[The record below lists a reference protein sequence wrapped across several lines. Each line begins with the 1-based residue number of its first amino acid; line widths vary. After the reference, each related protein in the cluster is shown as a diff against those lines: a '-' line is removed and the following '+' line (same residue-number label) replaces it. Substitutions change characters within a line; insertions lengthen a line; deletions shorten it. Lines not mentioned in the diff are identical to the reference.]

1 MTPLG
6 CPTVSQCPLL
16 APLGGSSWLS
26 LQPLSEVLRICCE
39 TIELRPIHP
48 FDPSRTSGD
57 VRSLTAF
64 AGTAARA
71 SAGRGSHAAL
81 DDPLLA

>member
-39 TIELRPIHP
+39 TIELRLIQP
-48 FDPSRTSGD
+48 FDPSRTLATS
-57 VRSLTAF
+57 VYWPLSQEQRP
-64 AGTAARA
+64 
-71 SAGRGSHAAL
+71 GRQPGGESHAAL

>member
-39 TIELRPIHP
+39 TIELRLIQP
-48 FDPSRTSGD
+48 FDPSRTSGE

-64 AGTAARA
+64 AGNSGPGVSRA
-71 SAGRGSHAAL
+71 GKVTPR
-81 DDPLLA
+81 